1 MSAPALSEPQA
12 ETAFPGGLSALVER
26 YDGFLLD
33 QWGVL
38 HDGTR
43 PYPDALACLERLRAA
58 GKAVIILSNSG
69 RSGRDNEAV
78 LASMGF
84 ARHLYDRVASA
95 GDDAR
100 DALLT
105 RSEPAYR
112 DLGSRCLLLARP
124 GEDRLAAGLGLTLVE
139 TPEAADFL
147 FVMSMDPDSQSVA
160 GWKPVLEQALRRG
173 LPMVCGNPDRYR
185 VHADGT
191 LHEAPGLAALIYEEM
206 GGTVHYHGK
215 PHPRIYRSCLQY
227 LDRPAERLLAIGDS
241 LEHDVAGAAQAGID
255 VAFIAG
261 GIHRGDLDWSEDGK
275 VDPESCRGLFAREG
289 LSPRYGLSWFAWD

>member
-1 MSAPALSEPQA
+1 MSAPALSELRA
-12 ETAFPGGLSALVER
+12 RTAFPAGMAELAAG

-43 PYPDALACLERLRAA
+43 PYAGAIDCLERLRAA

-78 LASMGF
+78 LAGMGF

-100 DALLT
+100 DALAT

-112 DLGSRCLLLARP
+112 ALGPRCLLLARP
-124 GEDRLAAGLGLTLVE
+124 GEEHLASGLGLALVE
-139 TPEAADFL
+139 TPGEADFI
-147 FVMSMDPDSQSVA
+147 FVMSMDSERQSVA
-160 GWKPVLEQALRRG
+160 GWKPVLTEALRRG

-191 LHEAPGLAALIYEEM
+191 LHEAPGLAALAYERM
-206 GGTVHYHGK
+206 GGIVHYHGK
-215 PHPRIYRSCLQY
+215 PHPRIYRSCLRF
-227 LDRPAERLLAIGDS
+227 LNRPTERLLAIGDS
-241 LEHDVAGAAQAGID
+241 LEHDVAGANGVGID
-255 VAFIAG
+255 ACFIAA
-261 GIHRGDLDWSEDGK
+261 GIHRQELDWTLDSEL
-275 VDPESCRGLFAREG
+275 VAESCDALFARADQH
-289 LSPRYGLSWFAWD
+289 PRYCLARFAW